1 MVNTPSTN
9 VNIATEDVEGRYKGA
24 ETNNI
29 FPFLILFVKKSPVKI
44 SSSGRLIFA
53 YFDSTSWGLR
63 GEDIGVRSVR
73 VW

>member
-9 VNIATEDVEGRYKGA
+9 VNIAQEDVEDRCKGA
-24 ETNNI
+24 ETNST
-29 FPFLILFVKKSPVKI
+29 FPFLILFVKKSPVRI
-44 SSSGRLIFA
+44 SRRDRLIFA

-63 GEDIGVRSVR
+63 GEYIGVRSVR

>member
-9 VNIATEDVEGRYKGA
+9 VNIAQEDVEERYKGA
-24 ETNNI
+24 ETNNT

-53 YFDSTSWGLR
+53 YLDSTSWGLR
-63 GEDIGVRSVR
+63 GGDVGVRRVR